1 MSNLV
6 KPLISEED
14 IGCRISELADEIS
27 DDYEDVI
34 EPVLVL
40 CILKGAVNFFSD
52 LVLELR
58 MDVRYEFVG
67 LSSYEGSESTGV
79 IKSTTSIPNVIGKHV
94 LIVEDIVDTGLTL
107 AHLKK
112 ELGQQWPTSLK
123 SCALLSKPSR
133 REVEIKV
140 EYVGFEIP
148 DQFVVGYGL
157 DYDGRYRN
165 LPYIGE
171 IVSEL

>member
-1 MSNLV
+1 M
-6 KPLISEED
+6 
-14 IGCRISELADEIS
+14 
-27 DDYEDVI
+27 
-34 EPVLVL
+34 
-40 CILKGAVNFFSD
+40 
-52 LVLELR
+52 
-58 MDVRYEFVG
+58 
-67 LSSYEGSESTGV
+67 

-112 ELGQQWPTSLK
+112 ELGQQWPASLK

>member
-112 ELGQQWPTSLK
+112 ELGQQWPVSLK